1 MVFSIHFFFYF
12 FNFLGGNIIS
22 SISFLG
28 PKGTFT
34 HEAAN
39 LLSDDLVEYC
49 TIPAVMESVQFGQ
62 CQFGVVPIEN
72 SIEGPVGQTL
82 DSLAHKFDLKIYGE
96 IVIPINHNLLVNT
109 GVKLDEITEVYSH
122 SQALGQ
128 CREFLNKY
136 NLQPHYAISTARAA
150 KSIIGKNNLAA
161 IGNAKAAELY
171 DLEIAASAIQD
182 VDNNETR
189 FVVVSKEDHEVT
201 GNDKTSIIFSIFED
215 HPGQL
220 YKILGIFN
228 RDKINLTKIESRP
241 SKRGLGKYIFFVDF
255 YGHRKDKVIGK
266 ILEELRLNTSFLK
279 VLGSYPEFG

>member
-96 IVIPINHNLLVNT
+96 IVIPINHNLLVNP